1 VVPVILCNK
10 PEPQMTRFRLMSFSM
25 LAVLSLSACST
36 ELFEQ
41 DSDDGVFIIEHT
53 GPGTVYWK

>member
-1 VVPVILCNK
+1 
-10 PEPQMTRFRLMSFSM
+10 MTRFKLMSFSM